1 MTITSW
7 EDPDMPQA
15 KAAEAVQALQTRLE
29 NAGLIL
35 IRISRLKNRTRF
47 QLRFISG
54 EILNLFDTGRILI
67 QGKNQNRVRS
77 ILGFLSTE

>member
-1 MTITSW
+1 MTLTSW
-7 EDPDMPQA
+7 EDPDVPQG
-15 KAAEAVQALQTRLE
+15 KAAETVQALQTKLE

-35 IRISRLKNRTRF
+35 IRISRLPNRTGF

-54 EILNLFDTGRILI
+54 EILNLFDTGTILI

-77 ILGFLSTE
+77 ILGFPSTE

>member
-7 EDPDMPQA
+7 EDPDVPQG
-15 KAAEAVQALQTRLE
+15 KAAEAVQALQARLE

-35 IRISRLKNRTRF
+35 IRVSRLPNRTGF

-54 EILNLFDTGRILI
+54 DILNLFDTGRILI

-77 ILGFLSTE
+77 ILGIPSNE